1 MAYEKAD
8 IAEDH
13 KMNNDVTKQKEKK
26 KKNGERRKC
35 LSNTSTCVAS
45 GPENDDAGLQCRRAR
60 FLLLSTLGQNGG
72 CDWFQGVKVWCLV

>member
-26 KKNGERRKC
+26 KKMERE
-35 LSNTSTCVAS
+35 
-45 GPENDDAGLQCRRAR
+45 ENVCQI
-60 FLLLSTLGQNGG
+60 
-72 CDWFQGVKVWCLV
+72 LVLV